1 MAAVIQA
8 GIWKEVCMCV
18 WPGGRLLGPDQFLTL
33 RVPRVHPTGGV
44 LESVPAPSPSLP
56 LSLSFS
62 LSPVSVSASAS
73 VVQML
78 R

>member
-56 LSLSFS
+56 LSLS
-62 LSPVSVSASAS
+62 PVSVSASAS